1 MLELFKYL
9 LEESLKDSC
18 LRVSRNELF
27 FHLSVFDIS
36 VFFTDLSDIT
46 FEESIIDAD
55 DVDYMALSNI
65 PIEKIIV
72 HDGAFVYYDSDF
84 NREYIEHYRPYTFV
98 TYKLVHEINKQFDSA
113 CEKYSIGQF
122 CFDDSCSMCDDIF
135 QYGFQIEINKQYW
148 TNLKFFQYLINELSH
163 EKKHSWSI
171 ASFYDFEQIP
181 NDNYELKYI
190 STNTKTR
197 RIGYLKILLSMFIEH
212 PQIPISRLNN
222 RFEQLCQ
229 QFEDYR
235 KTYKNT
241 KGNVIVTKKGSS
253 AEPYIELAQKFGLII
268 KGANV
273 YRLGKNGKSYIALN
287 HHPAMLGKDPFTLND
302 FDKYYFGELILREDC
317 WFIYT
322 ILEQALVN
330 PTASFKKL
338 KYIFKDLLLH
348 QIDVYIE
355 DANATRVSSTDKL
368 QLVKRQISQWEKP
381 EVYMEHILM
390 PRLNWLYDLNYI
402 ELNNDLSFCLTK
414 TGERLLFHLSSW
426 NDSSLK
432 KTCSSGAFLE
442 KYYMKMINDIY
453 GLERKDWRMSNISL
467 LEKYLEKGFSMFKT
481 LAPNRITYSMF
492 VSYLKYSLLIID
504 KEVIDEEDI
513 RKIFESNIVPSYILK
528 IQVQYEEGYIQ
539 KNNK

>member
-9 LEESLKDSC
+9 LEVSLNDSC

-27 FHLSVFDIS
+27 YHLSVFNIS

-46 FEESIIDAD
+46 FDESIIDAN
-55 DVDYMALSNI
+55 DVDYLALSNI

-72 HDGAFVYYDSDF
+72 HDGSFLYNDSAI
-84 NREYIEHYRPYTFV
+84 RKEYIEHYRAYTFM
-98 TYKLVHEINKQFDSA
+98 TYKLVREINKQFDSA
-113 CEKYSIGQF
+113 CEKYTIGQF
-122 CFDDSCSMCDDIF
+122 CIDESCSMCDDIF
-135 QYGFQIEINKQYW
+135 QYGFQVEINKLYW
-148 TNLKFFQYLINELSH
+148 TNINFFQCLINDIFPQ
-163 EKKHSWSI
+163 KVHSWSI

-181 NDNYELKYI
+181 NNNYELKYI

-235 KTYKNT
+235 KKYKNT
-241 KGNVIVTKKGSS
+241 KGNIIVTKNGSS

-268 KGANV
+268 KGANI
-273 YRLGKNGKSYIALN
+273 YRLGKNGKTYIALN
-287 HHPAMLGKDPFTLND
+287 PHPAMLDKDPFYLSD
-302 FDKYYFGELILREDC
+302 FDKYYFGEIILREDG
-317 WFIYT
+317 WYIYT
-322 ILEQALVN
+322 ILEQALVD
-330 PTASFKKL
+330 PKISFKKL
-338 KYIFKDLLLH
+338 KNSFKNLLLN

-355 DANATRVSSTDKL
+355 EADTSKVSCADKL
-368 QLVKRQISQWEKP
+368 QLVKRQIFQWEKP

-402 ELNNDLSFCLTK
+402 ELNNDLSFGLTR
-414 TGERLLFHLSSW
+414 TGEKLLFHLSSW
-426 NDSSLK
+426 NDCSLK
-432 KTCSSGAFLE
+432 KICSSGAFLE

-453 GLERKDWRMSNISL
+453 ELKQNDWSISNISL
-467 LEKYLEKGFSMFKT
+467 LEKYLGEGFSLFKT

-492 VSYLKYSLLIID
+492 VSYLKYSLLIQD
-504 KEVIDEEDI
+504 KEVIDEEDV
-513 RKIFESNIVPSYILK
+513 RKIFETNVLPSYILK
-528 IQVQYEEGYIQ
+528 IQVQFKDGYIQ
-539 KNNK
+539 KK

>member
-9 LEESLKDSC
+9 LKVSLNDSC

-27 FHLSVFDIS
+27 YHLSIFNIS

-46 FEESIIDAD
+46 FDESIIDAN
-55 DVDYMALSNI
+55 DVDYLALSNI

-72 HDGAFVYYDSDF
+72 HDGSFIYYDSAIHK
-84 NREYIEHYRPYTFV
+84 EYIEHYMAYTFM
-98 TYKLVHEINKQFDSA
+98 TYKLVSEINKQFDSA
-113 CEKYSIGQF
+113 CEKYTIGQF
-122 CFDDSCSMCDDIF
+122 CIDESCSMCDDVF
-135 QYGFQIEINKQYW
+135 QYGFQVEINKLYW
-148 TNLKFFQYLINELSH
+148 SNIIFFQCLINEIIPQ
-163 EKKHSWSI
+163 KVHSWSI

-181 NDNYELKYI
+181 NNNYELKYI

-235 KTYKNT
+235 KNYKNT
-241 KGNVIVTKKGSS
+241 KGNIIVTKKGSS

-268 KGANV
+268 KGANI
-273 YRLGKNGKSYIALN
+273 YRLGKNGKTYIALN
-287 HHPAMLGKDPFTLND
+287 PHPAMLDKDPFYLSD
-302 FDKYYFGELILREDC
+302 FDKYYFGEIILREDG

-322 ILEQALVN
+322 ILEQALVD
-330 PTASFKKL
+330 PKVSFKKL
-338 KYIFKDLLLH
+338 KNSFKNLLLN
-348 QIDVYIE
+348 QIDIYIE
-355 DANATRVSSTDKL
+355 DANTSKVSCVDKL
-368 QLVKRQISQWEKP
+368 QLVKRQIFQWEKP

-402 ELNNDLSFCLTK
+402 ELNNDLSFGLTR

-426 NDSSLK
+426 NDCSLK

-453 GLERKDWRMSNISL
+453 ELKQNDWSISNISL
-467 LEKYLEKGFSMFKT
+467 LEKYLGKGFSLFKT

-492 VSYLKYSLLIID
+492 VSYLKYSLLILD
-504 KEVIDEEDI
+504 KEVIDEVDV
-513 RKIFESNIVPSYILK
+513 RKIFETNVLPSYILK
-528 IQVQYEEGYIQ
+528 IQVQYKDGYIQ
-539 KNNK
+539 KNK